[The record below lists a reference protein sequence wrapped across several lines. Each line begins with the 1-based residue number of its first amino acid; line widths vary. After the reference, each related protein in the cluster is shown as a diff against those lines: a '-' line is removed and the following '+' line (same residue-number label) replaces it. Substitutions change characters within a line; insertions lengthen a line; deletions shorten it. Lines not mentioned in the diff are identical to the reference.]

1 MKISVKECSDADVH
15 AAEQKWQAR
24 GYALVNKIDPKTLE
38 PMEYLKARSA
48 AKNCWVL
55 ARRDPD

>member
-1 MKISVKECSDADVH
+1 MKIAVKECTDEELP

-24 GYALVNKIDPKTLE
+24 GYVLVDKTDPKTLE
-38 PMEYLKARSA
+38 PMQYMKTFGNKA
-48 AKNCWVL
+48 NWVL